1 MSGDWGFR
9 CTASRTGSTLLG
21 VDIWTNQSVACLTQ
35 AGEAWLASA
44 SEYPRSMRALWEAR
58 PWAPAVLPCGRAFDV
73 ISMPALFGRRVLD
86 ELWASGPGCGPVA
99 GFRGRTL
106 LFAQPGAAPRLR
118 TLLAWEEW
126 ARDVPPLLCHGLGD
140 AVTVPPVRRAVDQPE
155 PGRPTAAG
163 SWPRRREP
171 WLPGAGGLLWAC
183 VRAARGAEPP
193 GPRAQ
198 RSRAAT
204 RWNRAASGPACRS
217 RPVPGSR
224 WPRAPACCARCRRRD
239 PAARAAPPGSRGSR
253 GKRFWLGLPRC

>member
-1 MSGDWGFR
+1 M
-9 CTASRTGSTLLG
+9 
-21 VDIWTNQSVACLTQ
+21 DIWTYQSVASLTQ

-58 PWAPAVLPCGRAFDV
+58 PWTPAVLPCGRAFDV

-126 ARDVPPLLCHGLGD
+126 ARHVPPLLCHGLGD

-155 PGRPTAAG
+155 PGPADGRWIVAPD
-163 SWPRRREP
+163 SREP
-171 WLPGAGGLLWAC
+171 WLPGAGVLLWAC
-183 VRAARGAEPP
+183 VRAARGAEP
-193 GPRAQ
+193 
-198 RSRAAT
+198 
-204 RWNRAASGPACRS
+204 
-217 RPVPGSR
+217 V
-224 WPRAPACCARCRRRD
+224 RAPHQVEPRRRGAHLPEPTGTREPLAPRPGLLRPLS
-239 PAARAAPPGSRGSR
+239 PA
-253 GKRFWLGLPRC
+253 

>member
-1 MSGDWGFR
+1 
-9 CTASRTGSTLLG
+9 

-126 ARDVPPLLCHGLGD
+126 ARDVPPLLCHGRGD

-155 PGRPTAAG
+155 PGPADGRWIVAPDSG
-163 SWPRRREP
+163 QP

-183 VRAARGAEPP
+183 VRAARGAEPV
-193 GPRAQ
+193 G
-198 RSRAAT
+198 
-204 RWNRAASGPACRS
+204 
-217 RPVPGSR
+217 
-224 WPRAPACCARCRRRD
+224 
-239 PAARAAPPGSRGSR
+239 AARAVEPPGRAVDPRGLATR
-253 GKRFWLGLPRC
+253 LPEPTGTREPLAPRPGLLRPLSPA

>member
-1 MSGDWGFR
+1 M
-9 CTASRTGSTLLG
+9 
-21 VDIWTNQSVACLTQ
+21 DIWTNQSVACLTR

-155 PGRPTAAG
+155 PGPTDSRWIVAPDSG
-163 SWPRRREP
+163 EP
-171 WLPGAGGLLWAC
+171 WLPGAGVLLWAC
-183 VRAARGAEPP
+183 VRAARGTEPARATRPAEPHSHAVEPRGLGTRLPEPTGTREPLAPRP
-193 GPRAQ
+193 GLLRPL
-198 RSRAAT
+198 S
-204 RWNRAASGPACRS
+204 PA
-217 RPVPGSR
+217 
-224 WPRAPACCARCRRRD
+224 
-239 PAARAAPPGSRGSR
+239 
-253 GKRFWLGLPRC
+253 